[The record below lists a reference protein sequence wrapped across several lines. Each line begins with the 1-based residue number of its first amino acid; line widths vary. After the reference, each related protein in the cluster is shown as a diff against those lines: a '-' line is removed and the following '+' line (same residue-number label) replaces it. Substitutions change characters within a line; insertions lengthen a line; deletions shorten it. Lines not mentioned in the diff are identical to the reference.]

1 MNPSGTVHLFHLRG
15 GEAWRNPFPDYKR
28 LRDLDPVHRVDHP
41 DHDPFWVLSRFA
53 DVFTAV
59 RDTTTFSSAQG
70 LTPDTD
76 AMAMF
81 GTTRRRS

>member
-41 DHDPFWVLSRFA
+41 DHACPGALA
-53 DVFTAV
+53 
-59 RDTTTFSSAQG
+59 TTLWPVA
-70 LTPDTD
+70 P
-76 AMAMF
+76 
-81 GTTRRRS
+81 GTTGSTAATTMTR